1 MRSIRTALLLMI
13 LPLVACCSYAQP
25 SPGYLDVRTGCAV
38 VGARQTM
45 VGSQVVMDVSATGC
59 LDPDVAAR

>member
-1 MRSIRTALLLMI
+1 MI